1 MTVLDH
7 MKAAGYDPNAA
18 RNADDLRRMGAG
30 TMECESIQL
39 RTFRCS
45 PYQYEGEMLAVE
57 ATAMVPLRMVRSGP
71 TRTDGRAASR
81 QAQWL
86 FSGLRRMSDM
96 AKQMMKLTVEEVRAN
111 IPYDLIC
118 MVRYGCTWSSGRRR
132 RAWLADFSESE
143 REAAGRLFR
152 MAHNWTVGR
161 GVPDTVQMSRKT
173 FHLWQKLGDFCASI

>member
-1 MTVLDH
+1 
-7 MKAAGYDPNAA
+7 
-18 RNADDLRRMGAG
+18 
-30 TMECESIQL
+30 
-39 RTFRCS
+39 
-45 PYQYEGEMLAVE
+45 
-57 ATAMVPLRMVRSGP
+57 
-71 TRTDGRAASR
+71 
-81 QAQWL
+81 
-86 FSGLRRMSDM
+86 M

-161 GVPDTVQMSRKT
+161 GVPPVAEARRLLRVHLKGEASSWRTTLLKPFFHRRKRST
-173 FHLWQKLGDFCASI
+173 SS

>member
-1 MTVLDH
+1 
-7 MKAAGYDPNAA
+7 
-18 RNADDLRRMGAG
+18 
-30 TMECESIQL
+30 
-39 RTFRCS
+39 
-45 PYQYEGEMLAVE
+45 
-57 ATAMVPLRMVRSGP
+57 
-71 TRTDGRAASR
+71 
-81 QAQWL
+81 
-86 FSGLRRMSDM
+86 M

-152 MAHNWTVGR
+152 MAHDWTVGR
-161 GVPDTVQMSRKT
+161 DVPDTVQMSRKT

>member
-1 MTVLDH
+1 
-7 MKAAGYDPNAA
+7 
-18 RNADDLRRMGAG
+18 
-30 TMECESIQL
+30 
-39 RTFRCS
+39 
-45 PYQYEGEMLAVE
+45 
-57 ATAMVPLRMVRSGP
+57 
-71 TRTDGRAASR
+71 
-81 QAQWL
+81 
-86 FSGLRRMSDM
+86 M

-173 FHLWQKLGDFCASI
+173 FLTYRVILKTTRRSKKAMKQVIQKRRVLPQKK